1 MFVVTG
7 PLEVFTR
14 HRRIQLIID
23 LCDGGDLY
31 ARRPYTE
38 LAAGLICKQ
47 VLRYRRYIN
56 RCADYTVVAVAA
68 VSFQRVCMQLVRI
81 YKQCVN
87 TSSFTVSP
95 RMQKHLQCQWS

>member
-1 MFVVTG
+1 MNSTLLIMLLAITG

-47 VLRYRRYIN
+47 VLRYTLKHHNEITILKALSHPHIVRK
-56 RCADYTVVAVAA
+56 
-68 VSFQRVCMQLVRI
+68 VS
-81 YKQCVN
+81 
-87 TSSFTVSP
+87 
-95 RMQKHLQCQWS
+95 